1 MIPSGLVRV
10 FTAWIISLTNL
21 QCKPLGVVVIYG
33 LAIGVAIAIPLL
45 QDCTFRDHTSNSVHE
60 VARRDS
66 GTIEDGSH
74 KPHNIEMDLF
84 RRVDGCLIHAEM
96 VC

>member
-33 LAIGVAIAIPLL
+33 LAIGVAIAIPLR
-45 QDCTFRDHTSNSVHE
+45 QDCTFRDHTSNSVNE
-60 VARRDS
+60 SVRRDS

-74 KPHNIEMDLF
+74 NIEVDLF
-84 RRVDGCLIHAEM
+84 WRVDGCLIRAEM

>member
-10 FTAWIISLTNL
+10 FTARIISLTNL
-21 QCKPLGVVVIYG
+21 QCKPLGVVVIDG
-33 LAIGVAIAIPLL
+33 LAIGVAIAIPLR
-45 QDCTFRDHTSNSVHE
+45 QDCTFRDHTSNSANE

-74 KPHNIEMDLF
+74 NIEMDLF
-84 RRVDGCLIHAEM
+84 RWFNGCLIHAEM

>member
-10 FTAWIISLTNL
+10 FTAWIISLANL

-33 LAIGVAIAIPLL
+33 LAIGVAIAIPLR
-45 QDCTFRDHTSNSVHE
+45 QDCTFLDHTSNSGNE

-66 GTIEDGSH
+66 GTIEDGR
-74 KPHNIEMDLF
+74 HNIEMDLF
-84 RRVDGCLIHAEM
+84 LRVNGCLIHAEM